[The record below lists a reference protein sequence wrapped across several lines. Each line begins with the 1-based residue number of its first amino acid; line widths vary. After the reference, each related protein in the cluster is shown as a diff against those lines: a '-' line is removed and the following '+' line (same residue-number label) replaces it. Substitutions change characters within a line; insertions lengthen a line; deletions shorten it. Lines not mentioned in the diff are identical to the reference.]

1 MLLECSLNLSLMP
14 SMLNL
19 HQFDSRHPS
28 VMYKIHILP
37 NPHPSTGSE
46 LFLSSSIIISFC
58 LTLFSPHF
66 SVFLSFSSLPSQAL
80 LLAFIYLPFILLLL
94 LMAFISFIL
103 LLFLYFLRSWV
114 DLPSPLLFY
123 FSFCFSSHLDFFPS
137 KICQ

>member
-1 MLLECSLNLSLMP
+1 
-14 SMLNL
+14 
-19 HQFDSRHPS
+19 
-28 VMYKIHILP
+28 MYKIHILP

-66 SVFLSFSSLPSQAL
+66 SVFLSFSSLPSQAVM
-80 LLAFIYLPFILLLL
+80 LAFIYLPFILLLLLMAFISFILLFL